1 MTEQPS
7 KPISLDDI
15 LIAPSVRDAWN
26 ARARQAAVRMAQ
38 SGKAPAQVTDEQA
51 EIYADG
57 SLLVFASAGDER
69 IEMRVAPDEWAYA
82 ETEKPFPVASA
93 KGETMNPNEPN
104 AAPDWRL
111 VAEVYEREH
120 PALWRKCYPRVY
132 QSIGGFESPR
142 FVAISLAAAIQWIE
156 VDRASAPLSCVHLAC
171 VASRAFD
178 YNLPALFVGKEFFGA
193 ICQTD
198 LPADTRWT
206 EAQLPYEAG
215 LLYLPLGAMR
225 DPEGASVNVLAWWR
239 ARKGEQVM
247 VGERTQINCKADQ
260 LTVVAICE
268 PSSQR
273 MYSRAVD
280 STQTPYIIAPTIE
293 AGARGVWDLP
303 ITSDDETFLS
313 RMVSVCFSLLI
324 AQTARPELLTPEHRA
339 TGKRTKK
346 APREIW
352 TPNFLG
358 KGYTAR
364 RETAE
369 GTHASPRLHWRRG
382 HFRNQA
388 YGPKHSE
395 RKTIWIEPTL
405 IGSDE

>member
-1 MTEQPS
+1 MPQ
-7 KPISLDDI
+7 PISLDDI
-15 LIAPSVRDAWN
+15 LLSAN
-26 ARARQAAVRMAQ
+26 AGQSWLRLARQTAHQMRSDLRPQ
-38 SGKAPAQVTDEQA
+38 EIGEEQA
-51 EIYADG
+51 EIHPDG
-57 SLLVFASAGDER
+57 SLTLFVEAQGRR
-69 IEMRVAPDEWAYA
+69 IAEMRVAPDEWAYA

-156 VDRASAPLSCVHLAC
+156 VDRAGAPLSCVHLAC

-225 DPEGASVNVLAWWR
+225 DPGGASVNVLAWWR